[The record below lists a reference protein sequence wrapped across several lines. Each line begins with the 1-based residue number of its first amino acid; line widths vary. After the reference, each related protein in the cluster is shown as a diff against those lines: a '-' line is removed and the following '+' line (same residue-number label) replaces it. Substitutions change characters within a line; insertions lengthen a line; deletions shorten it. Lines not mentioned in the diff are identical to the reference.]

1 MVTINSKDVESK
13 YVTFTPDNRSMY
25 ASVFPPDG
33 RTPIID
39 KYEITILSVT
49 TIVLSNKST
58 GDTLRYVVE
67 YKFKNP
73 RP

>member
-1 MVTINSKDVESK
+1 MLTINSKDVESK
-13 YVTFTPDNRSMY
+13 YVTFTPDNKGIY

-39 KYEITILSVT
+39 KYEIIILSVSV
-49 TIVLSNKST
+49 IVKNYRNT
-58 GDTLRYVVE
+58 GDTLTYVVE

-73 RP
+73 RT